1 MIDCGV
7 VVTRR
12 LSHVNSERLSSAI
25 REWSGPPSAKRLTK
39 LFQLP
44 WVEKL
49 TGECAGDRRGSGKLA
64 LTQMMRAPY
73 TSILVGS
80 QELFRL
86 LTYFF
91 LSITI
96 CEFPEFMSSQSNA
109 SGLNKSIERR
119 RPSIT
124 EVLSH
129 YQDITAS
136 SMMKH
141 QKGTLLIASD
151 WCGLTT

>member
-1 MIDCGV
+1 MIASA
-7 VVTRR
+7 VVTRD
-12 LSHVNSERLSSAI
+12 LSRKENHFRVRFADGSGLLQRRVNETLRKPGI
-25 REWSGPPSAKRLTK
+25 
-39 LFQLP
+39 
-44 WVEKL
+44 EKL

-73 TSILVGS
+73 TSIMIGS

-86 LTYFF
+86 LTHFF
-91 LSITI
+91 LSTTI